1 MENQPCLLCNQRP
14 ATKTNSHIIPSFM
27 IAKVCSY
34 DGRGKR
40 DQEVMITMSSYE
52 DKVYTGQIPSTKI
65 DELFDT
71 EKLSDE
77 RIEEELK
84 DNTASKDYIF
94 CPECEKD
101 LSKYLESPYAEYL
114 RGTRKIES
122 HIAYYFW
129 LSVVWRMS
137 VSEQFNFR
145 FTFALEQHLGENLH
159 DYLEAVKNGGD
170 IEPILSRSLFRY
182 RMVEAPDFLEGGQN
196 AGFFGGRFDYERNI
210 LSLSMG
216 DRILCVTFNENA
228 LPNDYAFIS
237 FEKELKLCAVNNGH
251 QDEQV
256 TIVDSVRFAA
266 GIHQMVE
273 ETAFKRLQN
282 EKELADAAWKAVGLP
297 GAMPNKIFQVF
308 MERLYS
314 EDVKQGDRKTRE
326 RYVELF
332 NEVLQ
337 LFGFR
342 PRE

>member
-1 MENQPCLLCNQRP
+1 MEYQPCLLCNQRP

-40 DQEVMITMSSYE
+40 DQEVMFTMSSYE

-65 DELFDT
+65 EELFDT

-94 CPECEKD
+94 CPNCEKD
-101 LSKYLESPYAEYL
+101 LSLYLESPYAEHL
-114 RGTRKIES
+114 RDAKKIDN
-122 HIAYYFW
+122 HVAYYFW

-137 VSEQFNFR
+137 ISEQFNFR
-145 FTFALEQHLGENLH
+145 FPYALEQHLGENLYA
-159 DYLEAVKNGGD
+159 YLEAIKNEED
-170 IEPILSRSLFRY
+170 VEPILSKCLFRY
-182 RMVEAPDFLEGGQN
+182 RMVAAPDFLTGN
-196 AGFFGGRFDYERNI
+196 LYAGFFGGRFNHERNI

-216 DRILCVTFNENA
+216 DIILCVTFNEDA
-228 LPNDYAFIS
+228 LPEDYAFIS
-237 FEKELKLCAVNNGH
+237 FETELKSCTVNNG
-251 QDEQV
+251 QQEEQV
-256 TIVDSVRFAA
+256 AVVDKDRFAA
-266 GIHQMVE
+266 GIHQMVK
-273 ETAFKRLQN
+273 ETAFKRLHN
-282 EKELADAAWKAVGLP
+282 EKELADAVWNAVGLP
-297 GAMPNKIFQVF
+297 GTMPDIIFQAF

-314 EDVKQGDRKTRE
+314 EEVKQGDRKTRE

-337 LFGFR
+337 SFGFR
-342 PRE
+342 PR